1 MDILFDAILSALA
14 VSYLVE
20 LVTTVTDSF
29 IRTALVKG
37 FLTLPLAFVA
47 NWFLDV
53 TGFTLVIAGLATA
66 FLSLSFMVL
75 INRAAQP
82 VQVINRR

>member
-1 MDILFDAILSALA
+1 MDILFDALLSALA
-14 VSYLVE
+14 VSYVVE

-29 IRTALVKG
+29 IKTALVKG
-37 FLTLPLAFVA
+37 VLTLPLAFIA
-47 NWFLDV
+47 NWFLNV
-53 TGFTLVIAGLATA
+53 TGFPLVVAGLASA
-66 FLSLSFMVL
+66 FLSLASMVL

>member
-14 VSYLVE
+14 VAYLVE

-29 IRTALVKG
+29 LRTAIVKG
-37 FLTLPLAFVA
+37 VLTLPLAFIA
-47 NWFLDV
+47 NWFLDI
-53 TGFTLVIAGLATA
+53 TGFTLVIAGLASA
-66 FLSLSFMVL
+66 FLSLAFMVL